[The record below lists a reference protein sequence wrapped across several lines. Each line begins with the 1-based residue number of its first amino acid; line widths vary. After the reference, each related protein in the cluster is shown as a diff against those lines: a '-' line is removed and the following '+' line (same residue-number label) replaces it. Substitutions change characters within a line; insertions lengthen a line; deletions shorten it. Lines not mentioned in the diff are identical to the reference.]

1 MVKIMRNFLVVSLMG
16 LIITGCA
23 ATYTPP
29 EILQANNLIKQPI
42 HAKKGDLL
50 KAVQKTLALNG
61 EQIQNI
67 DASTGIITTVPKT
80 LRLNPDLA
88 DCGKTMGL
96 DYLRDNRTN
105 SKFSYNIIV
114 DDNSLTI
121 KGNPTAEYR
130 VGASDQD
137 MNLTCVSKG
146 VLENQLFEN
155 IKNNL

>member
-1 MVKIMRNFLVVSLMG
+1 MKNLLVMG
-16 LIITGCA
+16 LLGSVLAGCA
-23 ATYTPP
+23 VTYTPP
-29 EILQANNLIKQPI
+29 ETIQTNVLLKKPIDAKKDALIK
-42 HAKKGDLL
+42 A
-50 KAVQKTLALNG
+50 AQKTLTLNG

-67 DASTGIITTVPKT
+67 DTNSGIITTVPKT

-96 DYLRDNRTN
+96 DYLKDNRTN
-105 SKFSYNIIV
+105 SKFSYNIIIE
-114 DDNSLTI
+114 DNSLTI

-146 VLENQLFEN
+146 VLENQLFES

>member
-1 MVKIMRNFLVVSLMG
+1 MRNLLIVSLLTG
-16 LIITGCA
+16 FVSGCA

-29 EILQANNLIKQPI
+29 ENTQPTNLLKKPIEANKVT
-42 HAKKGDLL
+42 LL
-50 KAVQKTLALNG
+50 KAVKKTLALNG
-61 EQIQNI
+61 EQIQDSDEN
-67 DASTGIITTVPKT
+67 TGIITTIPKT
-80 LRLNPDLA
+80 IRLNPDLA

-96 DYLRDNRTN
+96 DYLKDNRTN

-114 DDNSLTI
+114 EDNSLTI